1 MDVNELVKLGSYADA
16 ALLASC
22 RLQLLLDSVK
32 LMVVP
37 DILHPFQIDLSYSKI
52 IYIFVFIY

>member
-22 RLQLLLDSVK
+22 HLQLLLDSVK
-32 LMVVP
+32 LMVVS
-37 DILHPFQIDLSYSKI
+37 DILHPFQIDLNIS
-52 IYIFVFIY
+52 

>member
-32 LMVVP
+32 LMVVS
-37 DILHPFQIDLSYSKI
+37 DILHPFQIDLHI
-52 IYIFVFIY
+52 VFLVIPK